1 MEIIYKA
8 KDGKLFDNAC
18 DCEDYEWELNR
29 NERKEDLVWVNKA
42 GIKIPLNHSFDEVF
56 GFICLSAAAVDF
68 MIDLLDN
75 EGLRCDNFDV
85 NEPCWYYEEDDCFIP
100 IYEKISYH
108 QQKIE
113 EEETKA
119 FALEQGGLSK

>member
-8 KDGKLFDNAC
+8 KDGTLFYNEC
-18 DCEDYEWELNR
+18 DCEEYEFELDL
-29 NERKEDLVWVNKA
+29 NERKEDLIWVNKQMN
-42 GIKIPLNHSFDEVF
+42 KIPLSNDFNDVF
-56 GFICLSAAAVDF
+56 GFVCLSAAAVDF
-68 MIDLLDN
+68 MIELLDN

-85 NEPCWYYEEDDCFIP
+85 DEPCWYYEEDDCFIP
-100 IYEKISYH
+100 IYEKVAYH

>member
-8 KDGKLFDNAC
+8 KDGTLFENAPE
-18 DCEDYEWELNR
+18 CEKYEWELECKARVN
-29 NERKEDLVWVNKA
+29 DLIWVNKA
-42 GIKIPLNHSFDEVF
+42 GIKIPLSHSFDEVF

-68 MIDLLDN
+68 MTELLDN

-85 NEPCWYYEEDDCFIP
+85 EEPCWYYEEDDCFVP
-100 IYEKISYH
+100 IYEKVAYH